1 MSSTNKT
8 ATIELSQ
15 YVGTDKPTYLVDYN
29 GDMLK
34 IDNAIAADRDSITTA
49 QNTADG
55 AVTKADA
62 NKGSIDVINTQLN
75 GDPEV
80 PGDSG
85 LSGDVTAIEGVVNTV
100 TSLIGT
106 GSPTTSE
113 QTIIGA
119 INGLEATIAPRED
132 GLLMANSYTVGKQ
145 FARGGTVYEVLQS
158 ITAGTAF
165 ASLILNT
172 DYKVADTLVEQIAN
186 GGTELPTG
194 LYLKEK
200 NHKIQITAESGDTVA
215 TVLASLATACLTYI
229 QSLSNKQHVVATFF
243 SGKVGSVPCNAFAYP
258 NSMDFST
265 TNWFDNS
272 ATDFLAEFLGSR
284 CASTQFNGD
293 RVVVRTSSSSIWSH
307 ATIGSGSYNLE
318 NWPSQS
324 AVTDTPYTVSF
335 DVYEEF

>member
-75 GDPEV
+75 GDPEI

-85 LSGDVTAIEGVVNTV
+85 LSGDVSAIEGVVNTV
-100 TSLIGT
+100 TSLIGSGT
-106 GSPTTSE
+106 PTTSE

-119 INGLEATIAPRED
+119 INGLEGAIAPRED
-132 GLLMANSYTVGKQ
+132 GLLMANSYNVGEQ
-145 FARGGTVYEVLQS
+145 FARGGSVYEVLQA

-165 ASLILNT
+165 ASLVLNT

-186 GGTELPTG
+186 GIVELPDGYYIYKLNQYYSITPDGVKKVRELLNELYTTVLTAVQAMPNDTIMEIIAIKTMNDATPLPIVTTG
-194 LYLKEK
+194 LYDNTATNVFTLYNQAEVDWSTVDKMDVTQCRFATTAAGCS
-200 NHKIQITAESGDTVA
+200 HVKIRIGNSITHTD
-215 TVLASLATACLTYI
+215 
-229 QSLSNKQHVVATFF
+229 QSDD
-243 SGKVGSVPCNAFAYP
+243 VP
-258 NSMDFST
+258 T
-265 TNWFDNS
+265 
-272 ATDFLAEFLGSR
+272 
-284 CASTQFNGD
+284 
-293 RVVVRTSSSSIWSH
+293 
-307 ATIGSGSYNLE
+307 SGSIRLYYNL
-318 NWPSQS
+318 
-324 AVTDTPYTVSF
+324 YKKF
-335 DVYEEF
+335 